1 LKKIIVWFRKDLRLH
16 DNPALWEAAQQGIII
31 PVFIWSEEE
40 ECENTT
46 SAAGKWW
53 LHHSLIA
60 LEKRLESNGLS
71 LIYRRGN
78 SLEELS
84 SVCKQTK
91 ADAVFFGD
99 RYEPSIMRRD
109 RTITKKLLTNGTEVR
124 SFPSNLLYRPSDL
137 LNQKNEPYKV
147 FTAFWK
153 RTMRESVSRPL
164 PIPVDIVSYD
174 QVLPSLEVE
183 ELGLLSANRWD
194 EKFHTHWEPGEKGA
208 IMRWE
213 QFTDEGLGRYVEG
226 RDIPSTDSVS
236 LLSPHLAWGDISV
249 RAIWHSAKGLN
260 ETVTEE
266 YMHSSIDAFLR
277 QLIWREFAHHQ
288 LIHFPT
294 MLHAPLREKFKV
306 FPWQGSDKEFAKWQK
321 GLTGYPLVDAGMREL
336 WETGAIHN
344 RVRMVVASFLVKHL
358 LISWVEGS
366 EWFNETLVDFDAA
379 SNAMGW
385 QWVAGSG
392 IDAAPYFRI
401 FNPIL
406 QSQKF
411 DSDGL
416 YIRKWVPE
424 LAKLPSKYIHEPWK
438 APTNLLHE
446 SGIVLG
452 KTYPLPIIDHPF
464 ARIRALEAYA
474 QVKNK
479 S

>member
-1 LKKIIVWFRKDLRLH
+1 M
-16 DNPALWEAAQQGIII
+16 
-31 PVFIWSEEE
+31 
-40 ECENTT
+40 T
-46 SAAGKWW
+46 S
-53 LHHSLIA
+53 
-60 LEKRLESNGLS
+60 
-71 LIYRRGN
+71 
-78 SLEELS
+78 
-84 SVCKQTK
+84 
-91 ADAVFFGD
+91 
-99 RYEPSIMRRD
+99 
-109 RTITKKLLTNGTEVR
+109 
-124 SFPSNLLYRPSDL
+124 
-137 LNQKNEPYKV
+137 
-147 FTAFWK
+147 
-153 RTMRESVSRPL
+153 PL
-164 PIPVDIVSYD
+164 
-174 QVLPSLEVE
+174 
-183 ELGLLSANRWD
+183 A
-194 EKFHTHWEPGEKGA
+194 
-208 IMRWE
+208 
-213 QFTDEGLGRYVEG
+213 
-226 RDIPSTDSVS
+226 DSVS
-236 LLSPHLAWGDISV
+236 LLSPHLAWAEISV
-249 RAIWHSAKGLN
+249 RAIWHSAKGMI
-260 ETVTEE
+260 EMESEE

-277 QLIWREFAHHQ
+277 QLIWREFAYYQ

-294 MLHAPLREKFKV
+294 MLHAPLREKFTV
-306 FPWQGSDKEFAKWQK
+306 FPWQGSNEEFAKWQK

-336 WETGAIHN
+336 WETGVIHN

-366 EWFNETLVDFDAA
+366 KWFNETLVDFDAA

-411 DSDGL
+411 DPDGL

-424 LAKLPSKYIHEPWK
+424 LAEFPSKYIHEPWK

-452 KTYPLPIIDHPF
+452 KTYPFPIIDHSF